1 MSSDLDLIERLRT
14 DPAPVMHVSIA
25 NVLAQGRRRQHR
37 RTARWL
43 AAGAAAAAAAA
54 LVVVVAL
61 QLAGPA
67 RTAPP
72 AGTPSGISSG
82 SYVWQ
87 PAQPELSGAATIV
100 ASGVSYALRVDGGVM
115 TVKVARDGAGAAT
128 LSAALL
134 STGAAW
140 REVDGT
146 SGQRVLVGV
155 VPGEAEDVVYEPS
168 VAASMAEHTVV
179 TRAAGDFTAYVISF
193 PVPQNVTTIARDVGW
208 LTTSAGMPTWAL
220 SDGGG
225 SAGLALDMDGEA
237 PSLLPPYDV
246 TVTGPPS
253 TTTPPRKAVEL
264 TISLGEVRLGAPLTA
279 SVDAGAVVAGS
290 GGLQTQLVGADPE
303 TAFGYATISLADG
316 RSLVWGVLPQGIK
329 SVRPTVE
336 GGVRVGIPALANLVV
351 LPYTVFAVLVEG
363 SPEQVVGLHAE
374 FAGRPGGISVTR

>member
-14 DPAPVMHVSIA
+14 DPAPSMHVSLSD
-25 NVLAQGRRRQHR
+25 VMTEGRRRHTR

-43 AAGAAAAAAAA
+43 AAGAAAAVAAA
-54 LVVVVAL
+54 LVVAVAV
-61 QLAGPA
+61 QLSGPA

-72 AGTPSGISSG
+72 AGTPSGVSAG

-87 PAQPELSGAATIV
+87 PAQPGLSGAATIV
-100 ASGVSYALRVDGGVM
+100 AAGGSYALRVDGGVM
-115 TVKVARDGAGAAT
+115 TVKVTRDGASAAP

-140 REVDGT
+140 RAVDGT

-155 VPGEAEDVVYEPS
+155 VPGKADDVVYQPGL
-168 VAASMAEHTVV
+168 AASMAEHTVV
-179 TRAAGDFTAYVISF
+179 TRAAGDFTAYVIAF
-193 PVPQNVTTIARDVGW
+193 AVPQSVTTIARDVGW
-208 LTTSAGMPTWAL
+208 LTTNAGMPTWAL
-220 SDGGG
+220 GDGGG
-225 SAGLALDMDGEA
+225 SAGLALDLDGEV

-264 TISLGEVRLGAPLTA
+264 SISVGEVRIGAPLTA
-279 SVDAGAVVAGS
+279 SVDGGAVVVGS

-303 TAFGYATISLADG
+303 SAFGYDTIALADG

-329 SVRPTVE
+329 SVRPTVD
-336 GGVRVGIPALANLVV
+336 GGVRVGVPVLANLVV
-351 LPYTVFAVLVEG
+351 LPYTAFAVLVEG
-363 SPEQVVGLHAE
+363 TPEHVVGLKAE

>member
-14 DPAPVMHVSIA
+14 DPAPAMHVSLA
-25 NVLAQGRRRQHR
+25 DVLAEGRRRQRR

-43 AAGAAAAAAAA
+43 AAGAAAAVAAA
-54 LVVVVAL
+54 LVVAVAL
-61 QLAGPA
+61 QLSGEA

-72 AGTPSGISSG
+72 AGTPSGITSG

-87 PAQPELSGAATIV
+87 PTNPELSGATTIV
-100 ASGVSYALRVDGGVM
+100 ASGGSYALRVDGGVM
-115 TVKVARDGAGAAT
+115 TVKVTRDGASAPP

-134 STGAAW
+134 RTGAAW

-155 VPGEAEDVVYEPS
+155 VRGKADDIVYQPS
-168 VAASMAEHTVV
+168 LAASMAEHTVV
-179 TRAAGDFTAYVISF
+179 TRDAGDFTAYVISF
-193 PVPQNVTTIARDVGW
+193 AAPQAVTTIARDVGW
-208 LTTSAGMPTWAL
+208 LTTNAGMPSWAL
-220 SDGGG
+220 GDGGG
-225 SAGLALDMDGEA
+225 GAGLALDLDGEA

-264 TISLGEVRLGAPLTA
+264 TISLGEVRLGAPLTV
-279 SVDAGAVVAGS
+279 SVDRGAVVVGS
-290 GGLQTQLVGADPE
+290 GGLQTELAGADPE
-303 TAFGYATISLADG
+303 TAFGYDTIALADG

-329 SVRPTVE
+329 SVRPTVD
-336 GGVRVGIPALANLVV
+336 GGVRVGVPALANLVV

-363 SPEQVVGLHAE
+363 TPDHVVGLQAE
-374 FAGRPGGISVTR
+374 FAGRPGGISVTQ